1 MGGLANE
8 RRGSLRNDPR
18 GGLRLTAQARHCATR
33 TQSSGKVGDHVRYLS
48 QVPPIAAPMADM
60 ATWGVPR
67 ETDAQA
73 VFGEKPGAACQW
85 KARPELK
92 LHDARHWLHRQGRG
106 ICRGM
111 QDPDQRAYV
120 ARVTRPD
127 ATGAAGRV
135 TLFYA
140 VLADTRQSA
149 FSAIREA
156 AQPGDYVELTEGR
169 LSAETTQALGLIPGV
184 AKPM

>member
-1 MGGLANE
+1 
-8 RRGSLRNDPR
+8 
-18 GGLRLTAQARHCATR
+18 
-33 TQSSGKVGDHVRYLS
+33 
-48 QVPPIAAPMADM
+48 
-60 ATWGVPR
+60 
-67 ETDAQA
+67 
-73 VFGEKPGAACQW
+73 
-85 KARPELK
+85 
-92 LHDARHWLHRQGRG
+92 
-106 ICRGM
+106 M